1 MKRIDQEKIEGI
13 IEKYK
18 KQTSVRDI
26 ATYYNISVTTVI
38 RYLSTAGY

>member
-18 KQTSVRDI
+18 KQISIKDI
-26 ATYYNISVTTVI
+26 ATYYNISATTVI
-38 RYLSTAGY
+38 KYLSAAGY